1 MFNLVDWKVLSQ
13 VCAGKYMGM
22 FWQDSC
28 PFASSNIKDLYKIW
42 ILLWPIGNVEMEGV

>member
-28 PFASSNIKDLYKIW
+28 PFASSNIKDLYKI
-42 ILLWPIGNVEMEGV
+42 